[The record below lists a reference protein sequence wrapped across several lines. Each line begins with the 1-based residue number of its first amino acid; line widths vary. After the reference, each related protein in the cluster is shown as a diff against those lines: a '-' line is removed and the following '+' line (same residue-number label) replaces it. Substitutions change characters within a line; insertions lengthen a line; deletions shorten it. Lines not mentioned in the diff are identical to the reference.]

1 MKIIKWL
8 SSGLLIL
15 FSALTIILYLLNI
28 QSGKDLPILM
38 LFLNIIF
45 IGISSVAIFIISS
58 QSFIKTGS
66 WTFIWIGTGALSFG
80 LAMVIG
86 PALIGNVSANI
97 GITTHNT
104 ITLFSALLFFLA
116 AFYNFQV
123 SSVKD
128 VQKRVPIL
136 IGICTS
142 SIFIISILTL
152 LSMENLLPV
161 FFVEGSGGTPIRQF
175 VLTITIILFIIAA
188 IIFFRQYVKFKSF
201 IIYWC
206 SLGLSF
212 ITIGIIGLSLQ
223 KATGSPLNWAG
234 RTSQIMGGI
243 YLLIAAIVTLREAKI
258 RKIPLW
264 EEFSIFFG
272 ENEEYFKQLFQNM
285 NEAFIIAEIITDADG
300 VPIDYRFLEVNQ
312 AWEKGVGKS
321 RKDVIGK
328 TLYEVLPETDPF
340 WVNMQGNVAIT
351 GEPVKGQ
358 KFAAIANVWT
368 EYFVYSLKKNQFAAI
383 YADITQQKIQ
393 EEKILSLSKF
403 PEENPN
409 PVFRIDRNLRILYSN
424 KHAINLLDN
433 LCGDGSTMPKIL
445 ADPISLFINNN
456 ESNKKDS
463 GAFEI
468 KIGRSFYELTIVAI
482 KNANYFNIYGKDIT
496 DLKKD
501 EKIKIRSLY
510 DKILKL
516 ERKRIARELHDTV
529 SQNLFSSSLFSE
541 SILKSW
547 KKNPAN
553 TLKNLEIIN
562 NLNSAALSDIRIL
575 LTNLMPEKILNQ
587 DLRELIERLLFSV
600 EKKSGIKSEVI
611 LEGGHNISNKMKLEV
626 YRIAQESLNNIV
638 KHSKASNIVV
648 RLRSYPQ
655 EFWLII
661 SDNGEGFDPNNKSIK
676 NSFGL
681 NIMKERAKIIGASVD
696 LKSILGEG
704 TTITLFKKNKNSL

>member
-15 FSALTIILYLLNI
+15 FSALTVFFYLLNI

-66 WTFIWIGTGALSFG
+66 WTFIWVGNGALSYG

-86 PALIGNVSANI
+86 PILIKNVGANV
-97 GITTHNT
+97 GITTHNA
-104 ITLFSALLFFLA
+104 ITLFSALLFSLA

-123 SSVKD
+123 ASVKD
-128 VQKRVPIL
+128 MQKRVSIL

-142 SIFIISILTL
+142 TIFIISILTL

-161 FFVEGSGGTPIRQF
+161 FFVEGSGGTHIRQF
-175 VLTITIILFIIAA
+175 VLTITVILFLIAA
-188 IIFFRQYVKFKSF
+188 FIFFRQYLKFKSF

-206 SLGLSF
+206 SLGLFF
-212 ITIGIIGLSLQ
+212 ITIGIIGVALQ
-223 KATGSPLNWAG
+223 KVTGSPLNWAG
-234 RTSQIMGGI
+234 RASQIMGGI
-243 YLLIAAIVTLREAKI
+243 YLLIAAIVTLREAKF

-264 EEFSIFFG
+264 EEFSLFFG
-272 ENEEYFKQLFQNM
+272 ENEGYFRLLFQNM

-300 VPIDYRFLEVNQ
+300 VPLDYRFLEVNR

-340 WVNMQGNVAIT
+340 WVNMQGNVAVT
-351 GEPVKGQ
+351 GEPAKGQ
-358 KFAAIANVWT
+358 RFANIANVWT

-383 YADITQQKIQ
+383 YADITQQKNQ

-409 PVFRIDRNLRILYSN
+409 PVFRIDRNLRILYLN
-424 KHAINLLDN
+424 KPAINILDN
-433 LCGDGSTMPKIL
+433 LGAVGSTMPKTL
-445 ADPISLFINNN
+445 ADPISLYINSN
-456 ESNKKDS
+456 ESYKNES
-463 GAFEI
+463 SAFEI
-468 KIGRSFYELTIVAI
+468 KIGRSYYEMTIVAI

-496 DLKKD
+496 DLKKG
-501 EKIKIRSLY
+501 EKIKIRALN
-510 DKILKL
+510 DRILKL
-516 ERKRIARELHDTV
+516 ERKRIARELHDSL

-541 SILKSW
+541 SIIKSW
-547 KKNPAN
+547 EKNPSN

-562 NLNSAALSDIRIL
+562 NLNNVALSDIRIL

-587 DLRELIERLLFSV
+587 NLKELIERLLLSI
-600 EKKSGIKSEVI
+600 EKQSEIRSDMI
-611 LEGGHNISNKMKLEV
+611 LEGSHPISNKMKLEV
-626 YRIAQESLNNIV
+626 YRIAQESLNNII
-638 KHSKASNIVV
+638 KHSKASKIVV
-648 RLRSYPQ
+648 TLRSDPK
-655 EFWLII
+655 EFWMII
-661 SDNGEGFDPNNKSIK
+661 SDNGQGFDPNNKLINK
-676 NSFGL
+676 SFGL
-681 NIMKERAKIIGASVD
+681 NIMKERARIIGASVD
-696 LKSILGEG
+696 LKSIPGEG